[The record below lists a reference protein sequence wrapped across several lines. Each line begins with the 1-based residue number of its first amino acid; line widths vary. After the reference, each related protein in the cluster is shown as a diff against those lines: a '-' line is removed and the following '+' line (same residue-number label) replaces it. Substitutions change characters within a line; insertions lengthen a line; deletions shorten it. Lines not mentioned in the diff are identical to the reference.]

1 MKSLKEQFQHEDNLE
16 SYGSQMALRTPQT
29 SAKKTE
35 GDESLG
41 SDMNELVEDE
51 NAMDAAFSTLVQLTG
66 INDVDKLISRLVE
79 TEEKQFGLFSRIAEL
94 EAEASENEARIAE
107 AQQELKRV
115 QLKNCS
121 NNTHMNKILLSMKDK
136 QEELQDKSHEI
147 EVTMTE
153 KLDVW
158 NTLRS
163 RILTVHEE
171 LGLSMPETL
180 AETDHVTEHN
190 VFQYL
195 AAIEKKLSEILFS
208 VHDESEDD
216 ELYSPAKKSGA
227 KNGLPSKTKMQLP
240 SATDDELSQVD
251 DDEERPLS
259 LSELQYSY
267 RVMG

>member
-1 MKSLKEQFQHEDNLE
+1 MT
-16 SYGSQMALRTPQT
+16 A
-29 SAKKTE
+29 

-41 SDMNELVEDE
+41 SDMNELVEDA
-51 NAMDAAFSTLVQLTG
+51 NAMDMAFSKVVELTG
-66 INDVDKLISRLVE
+66 IKDVDKLISRLVE
-79 TEEKQFGLFSRIAEL
+79 TEEKHFGLFSRISEL

-115 QLKNCS
+115 QLKTCS
-121 NNTHMNKILLSMKDK
+121 SDTHRQKELMSMKGKREAPEDK
-136 QEELQDKSHEI
+136 FHEI

-158 NTLRS
+158 STLRS
-163 RILTVHEE
+163 RILAVHKE

-180 AETDHVTEHN
+180 AETNIVTEHN
-190 VFQYL
+190 VMEYL

-208 VHDESEDD
+208 VHGESEDE
-216 ELYSPAKKSGA
+216 ELYSPAKQSGA
-227 KNGLPSKTKMQLP
+227 NNGLPSKTKMQLP

-251 DDEERPLS
+251 NDDERPLS
-259 LSELQYSY
+259 MSELQDSF